1 MGDAGPRSPSLAE
14 CESSSDGARQGEVA
28 VLVTGFGAVIPVMTR
43 EHPLGNTPQAQHP
56 LGNTPRWLSCSGAH
70 TNVVVAMYQYSS
82 TSLSPTCIDI
92 FGVGQNKSC
101 YTRRRDIT
109 SA

>member
-1 MGDAGPRSPSLAE
+1 MGFCCGEAFGPRAALMYSPSVKHQLII
-14 CESSSDGARQGEVA
+14 
-28 VLVTGFGAVIPVMTR
+28 TGMIR
-43 EHPLGNTPQAQHP
+43 EHP

-92 FGVGQNKSC
+92 YGVVLCNGISSNPHPILPPCPSTQSPPG
-101 YTRRRDIT
+101 YA
-109 SA
+109 SFEPFHL